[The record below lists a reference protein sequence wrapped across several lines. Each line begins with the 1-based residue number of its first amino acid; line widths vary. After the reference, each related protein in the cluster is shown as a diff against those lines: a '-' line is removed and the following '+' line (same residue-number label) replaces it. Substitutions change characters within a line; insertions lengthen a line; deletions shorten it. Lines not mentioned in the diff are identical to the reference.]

1 MLTNCMPRL
10 GFIHRILQF
19 RLELKAKASK
29 QEPRASNNFQRWA
42 AVEPFT
48 EFFDARGSQVGRV
61 IM

>member
-1 MLTNCMPRL
+1 MPRL

-48 EFFDARGSQVGRV
+48 EFFDARGFQVGRM